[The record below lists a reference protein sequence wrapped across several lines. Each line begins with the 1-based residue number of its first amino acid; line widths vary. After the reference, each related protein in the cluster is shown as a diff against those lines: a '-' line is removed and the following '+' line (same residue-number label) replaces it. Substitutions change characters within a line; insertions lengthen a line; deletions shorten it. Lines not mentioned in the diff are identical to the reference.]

1 MMPEDQTGA
10 WKNRFLHF
18 LKSLFSI
25 VDADRVFAIPTVE
38 QCIFEVSIITVNH
51 CTAILYDTRMTSKMV
66 VIPACSGC
74 RFPAT
79 QDTDELKILVSW
91 RNRKGA
97 YLIPGNSAHAEISA
111 VVFERGYRG

>member
-25 VDADRVFAIPTVE
+25 DDADRVFAIQTVE
-38 QCIFEVSIITVNH
+38 QCVFAVSRINVNH
-51 CTAILYDTRMTSKMV
+51 CTAIFYDTRMTSKMV
-66 VIPACSGC
+66 IMPACSGC

-79 QDTDELKILVSW
+79 QDTGERPIL
-91 RNRKGA
+91 A
-97 YLIPGNSAHAEISA
+97 P
-111 VVFERGYRG
+111 RGIKKLAS